1 MSDAKHSFQVSLRIK
16 GMKYDT
22 EDIDVRLRLDD
33 VACAI
38 QTLPAVSRLS

>member
-1 MSDAKHSFQVSLRIK
+1 
-16 GMKYDT
+16 MKYDT